1 MRRPIT
7 RPWTDEEI
15 ETLKALVAKGAS
27 PLKAAAALKRGL
39 DSVKQKAKL
48 VGTPFQ
54 TLQEARK
61 KWMPDTLRR
70 NDLRPWR
77 HGG

>member
-1 MRRPIT
+1 MRRRII
-7 RPWTDEEI
+7 RPWTDDEI

-27 PLKAAAALKRGL
+27 PLKAAAALKRGIG
-39 DSVKQKAKL
+39 SVKDKARL
-48 VGTPFQ
+48 IGTPFQ

-61 KWMPDTLRR
+61 KWMPEPLKPS
-70 NDLRPWR
+70 DLRPWR